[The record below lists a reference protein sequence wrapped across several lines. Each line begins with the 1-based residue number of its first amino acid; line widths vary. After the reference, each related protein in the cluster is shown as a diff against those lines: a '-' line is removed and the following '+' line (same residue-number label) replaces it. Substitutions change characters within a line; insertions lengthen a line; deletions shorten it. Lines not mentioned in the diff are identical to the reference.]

1 MGQFIQV
8 SGDYNIK
15 AGEGATITLDTGAGV
30 GETRVTG
37 NLVVEGDT
45 LYVSVENLNVDDNI
59 ITINYGESP
68 THPGVTL
75 RYSGIEVERG
85 SLENVSLLWDE
96 NDDTWNFKEGAGY
109 ATSRLRLKEI
119 LTNSDTDRGDLTVIG
134 TGSGVAKV
142 FGTIDYAQE
151 IVSRAAAGD
160 PEADDILTNKKY
172 VDDAIQTNPTF
183 QILRSDT
190 RVAAFDIGN
199 PVDSG
204 LFPIGP
210 YFVQPAESLVGVSI
224 DNNIIAQ
231 FFRNRVQIAGLNFF
245 LEDPTPDNPLIP
257 DATVLQTVNTNGN
270 IKLETNGTGKV
281 EITYALQLDNPG
293 TTPAA
298 VSNASLVYGGTVG
311 PGSTGVYFRNTAKND
326 ELISKSKALV
336 FSMIF

>member
-30 GETRVTG
+30 GNTRVTG
-37 NLVVEGDT
+37 NLIVEGDT
-45 LYVSVENLNVDDNI
+45 LNVSVENLNVQDNI
-59 ITINYGESP
+59 ITLNYGE
-68 THPGVTL
+68 TGNGVTL
-75 RYSGIEVERG
+75 RYSGIEVDRG
-85 SLENVSLLWDE
+85 LESNVSFLWDE
-96 NDDTWNFKEGAGY
+96 NDDSWNLKEGGGY
-109 ATSRLRLKEI
+109 NNSSLRLRKI
-119 LTNSDTDRGDLTVIG
+119 LTNPDTDSGDLTIIG
-134 TGSGVAKV
+134 TGTGVAKV
-142 FGTIDYAQE
+142 TGTLNYELQVTD
-151 IVSRAAAGD
+151 D
-160 PEADDILTNKKY
+160 DDIPNKKY

-190 RVAAFDIGN
+190 RVAAFDIGS
-199 PVDSG
+199 PIDPG

-210 YFVQPAESLVGVSI
+210 YFVQPTESLVGVSV

-231 FFRNRVQIAGLNFF
+231 FFRNRVQLAGLNFF
-245 LEDPTPDNPLIP
+245 LEDPTPDDPLIP

-298 VSNASLVYGGTVG
+298 VSNASLVYGGSVG
-311 PGSTGVYFRNTAKND
+311 TGSTGVYFRNTAKND

>member
-15 AGEGATITLDTGAGV
+15 SGEGATITLDTGAGV

-59 ITINYGESP
+59 ITVNYGESP
-68 THPGVTL
+68 THAGVSL
-75 RYSGIEVERG
+75 RFSGIEVERG

-96 NDDTWNFKEGAGY
+96 NDATWNLKEGAGY
-109 ATSRLRLKEI
+109 NTSKLRLKEI
-119 LTNSDTDRGDLTVIG
+119 LTNADTDNGDLTLIG
-134 TGSGVAKV
+134 TGTGVVKV
-142 FGTIDYAQE
+142 AGTTAYELQ
-151 IVSRAAAGD
+151 VT
-160 PEADDILTNKKY
+160 DDDDVPNKKY

-190 RVAAFDIGN
+190 RVAAFDIGS
-199 PVDSG
+199 PIDPG

-210 YFVQPAESLVGVSI
+210 YFVQPTESLVGVSI

-231 FFRNRVQIAGLNFF
+231 FFRNRVQLAGLNFF

-281 EITYALQLDNPG
+281 QITYALQLDNPG

-298 VSNASLVYGGTVG
+298 VTNASLVYGGTVG
-311 PGSTGVYFRNTAKND
+311 TGNTGVYFRNTVKND

>member
-15 AGEGATITLDTGAGV
+15 TGEGSTITLDTGAGV

-59 ITINYGESP
+59 ITVNYGESP
-68 THPGVTL
+68 THAGVSL
-75 RYSGIEVERG
+75 RFSGIEVERG

-96 NDDTWNFKEGAGY
+96 NDATWNLKEGAGY
-109 ATSRLRLKEI
+109 NTSKLRLKEI
-119 LTNSDTDRGDLTVIG
+119 LTNADTDSGDLTLIG
-134 TGSGVAKV
+134 TGTGVVKV
-142 FGTIDYAQE
+142 AGTTAYELQVTD
-151 IVSRAAAGD
+151 D
-160 PEADDILTNKKY
+160 DDIPNKKY

-190 RVAAFDIGN
+190 RVSAFDISDPIG
-199 PVDSG
+199 SG

-210 YFVQPAESLVGVSI
+210 YFVQPTESLIGVAV
-224 DNNIIAQ
+224 DNTIVAQ
-231 FFRNRVQIAGLNFF
+231 FFRNRVQFSGLNFY

-257 DATVLQTVNTNGN
+257 DASVLQTVNTNGN

-281 EITYALQLDNPG
+281 QITYALQLDNPG

-298 VSNASLVYGGTVG
+298 VSNASLVYGGSVG
-311 PGSTGVYFRNTAKND
+311 TGSTGVYFRNTAKND

>member
-15 AGEGATITLDTGAGV
+15 SGEGATITLDTGAGV
-30 GETRVTG
+30 GNTRVTG

-59 ITINYGESP
+59 ITVNYGESP
-68 THPGVTL
+68 THAGVSL
-75 RYSGIEVERG
+75 RFSGIEVERG

-96 NDDTWNFKEGAGY
+96 NDATWNLKEGAGY
-109 ATSRLRLKEI
+109 NTSKLRLKEI
-119 LTNSDTDRGDLTVIG
+119 LTNADTDSGDLTLIG
-134 TGSGVAKV
+134 TGTGVVKV
-142 FGTIDYAQE
+142 AGTTAYELQ
-151 IVSRAAAGD
+151 VT
-160 PEADDILTNKKY
+160 DDDDVPNKKY

-190 RVAAFDIGN
+190 RVAAFDIGS
-199 PVDSG
+199 PIDPG

-210 YFVQPAESLVGVSI
+210 YFVQPTESLVGVSI

-231 FFRNRVQIAGLNFF
+231 FFRNRVQLAGLNFF

-281 EITYALQLDNPG
+281 QITYALQLDNPG

-298 VSNASLVYGGTVG
+298 VTNASLVYGGSVG
-311 PGSTGVYFRNTAKND
+311 AGSTGVYFRNTVKND

>member
-1 MGQFIQV
+1 MGQFVQV

-59 ITINYGESP
+59 ITVNYGESP

-96 NDDTWNFKEGAGY
+96 NDATWNFKEGSGY
-109 ATSRLRLKEI
+109 NTSKLRLKEI
-119 LTNSDTDRGDLTVIG
+119 LTNADTDSGDLTLIG
-134 TGSGVAKV
+134 TGTGVVKV
-142 FGTIDYAQE
+142 AGTTAYELQ
-151 IVSRAAAGD
+151 VT
-160 PEADDILTNKKY
+160 DDDDVPNKKY

-190 RVAAFDIGN
+190 RVASFDIGS
-199 PVDSG
+199 PIDPG

-210 YFVQPAESLVGVSI
+210 YFVQPTESLVGVSI

-231 FFRNRVQIAGLNFF
+231 FFRNRVQLAGLNFF

-281 EITYALQLDNPG
+281 QITYALQLDNPG

-298 VSNASLVYGGTVG
+298 VTNASLVYGGSVG
-311 PGSTGVYFRNTAKND
+311 TGSTGVYFRNTVKND

>member
-15 AGEGATITLDTGAGV
+15 SGEGATITLDTGSGV
-30 GETRVTG
+30 GNTIITG
-37 NLVVEGDT
+37 NLIVEGDT
-45 LYVSVENLNVDDNI
+45 VNVSVEQLEVQDNI
-59 ITINYGESP
+59 ITVNYGE
-68 THPGVTL
+68 TGNGVTL
-75 RYSGIEVERG
+75 RYAGIEVDRG

-96 NDDTWNFKEGAGY
+96 NDATWNLKEGAGY
-109 ATSRLRLKEI
+109 NTSKLRLKEI
-119 LTNSDTDRGDLTVIG
+119 LTNAGTDSGDLTLIG
-134 TGSGVAKV
+134 TGTGVVKV
-142 FGTIDYAQE
+142 AGTTAYELQVTD
-151 IVSRAAAGD
+151 D
-160 PEADDILTNKKY
+160 DDIPNKKY

-190 RVAAFDIGN
+190 RVSAFDTSSPIS
-199 PVDSG
+199 PG

-210 YFVQPAESLVGVSI
+210 YFVQPTESLIGVAV
-224 DNNIIAQ
+224 DNNIVAQ
-231 FFRNRVQIAGLNFF
+231 FFRNRVQFAGLNFF

-257 DATVLQTVNTNGN
+257 DASVLQTVNTNGN

-293 TTPAA
+293 ATPAA

-311 PGSTGVYFRNTAKND
+311 AGSTGVYFRNTVKND

>member
-15 AGEGATITLDTGAGV
+15 SGEGATITLDTGAGV
-30 GETRVTG
+30 GNTIITG
-37 NLVVEGDT
+37 NLIVEGDT
-45 LYVSVENLNVDDNI
+45 VNVSVEQLEVQDNI
-59 ITINYGESP
+59 ITLNYGETGS
-68 THPGVTL
+68 GVTL
-75 RYSGIEVERG
+75 RYAGIEVERG

-96 NDDTWNFKEGAGY
+96 DDATWNLKEGAGY
-109 ATSRLRLKEI
+109 NTSKLRLKEI
-119 LTNSDTDRGDLTVIG
+119 LTNAATDDGDLTLIG
-134 TGSGVAKV
+134 TGTGVVKV
-142 FGTIDYAQE
+142 AGTTAYELQVTND
-151 IVSRAAAGD
+151 
-160 PEADDILTNKKY
+160 DDIPNKKY

-190 RVAAFDIGN
+190 RVASFDISN
-199 PVDSG
+199 PISAG

-210 YFVQPAESLVGVSI
+210 YFVQPTESLIGVAV
-224 DNNIIAQ
+224 DNNIVAQ
-231 FFRNRVQIAGLNFF
+231 FFRNRVQLAGLNIF

-293 TTPAA
+293 STPAA
-298 VSNASLVYGGTVG
+298 VNNASLVYGGTVG
-311 PGSTGVYFRNTAKND
+311 AGSTGVYFRNTAKND